1 MQQKPGKL
9 EDIKADVQVLLL
21 PLVAGQYT
29 PDWPSIDSRPL
40 PAWYD
45 SAKVTSFSYQLLSQL
60 NSLKILFSYLWPS

>member
-45 SAKVTSFSYQLLSQL
+45 SAKVTYFWFS
-60 NSLKILFSYLWPS
+60 